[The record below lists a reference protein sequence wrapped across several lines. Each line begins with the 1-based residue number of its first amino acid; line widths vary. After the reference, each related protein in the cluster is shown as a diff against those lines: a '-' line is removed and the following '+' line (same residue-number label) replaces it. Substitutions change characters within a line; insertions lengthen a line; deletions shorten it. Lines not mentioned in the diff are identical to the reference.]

1 MSASASANRTT
12 AAGTGPAYRYVI
24 VGAGPAGLQL
34 SYFLQQAGADY
45 LTLERA
51 AAPAHFFRSF
61 PRHRRLISLNKV
73 HTTSDDPEIRLRWD
87 WHSLLNDS
95 PQLLFPN
102 YSAEYLPHADDL
114 VRYLT
119 EFQDFH
125 GLRVKYCTPVLGIC
139 RASDGDGFA
148 VRTDSGVIYASCVI
162 VATGWGEPYVPP
174 IPGIEHAVGYEEVET
189 DPAAYTGQRVLIIGK
204 GNSAFETAH
213 AIFGRAAMVHLASRR
228 PLRLAWNTKHP
239 GDVRGQYG
247 AFLDSYQFK
256 TLHSVLDCT
265 IDEIRPVGD
274 RYQVRIT
281 YTHAEGET
289 DVLEYESV
297 IRCTGFKMDC
307 SIFEDQCIPT
317 LAHDDRL
324 PRVGPDWQAQDVDG
338 LYFAGTIAQVRDLK
352 RASSAFIDG
361 FRYNLRT
368 LTALLRERYD
378 GVPLTRDEVPADPGA
393 LTTLVLD
400 RVNYSSALWTQFEY
414 LCDALVLDPR
424 GRTMSH
430 YTDLPEDYAVS
441 RFRESEHCYTVT
453 LRWGRADYAD
463 VFAIERHPQPY
474 RAEESAFIHPVIR
487 RYRYGELVAE
497 RHLLEDLL
505 AEWRRPERHV
515 DPLHEFFEEQLA
527 SGYAAQAAQTAGTVG
542 TVTAKPAVTAVSG

>member
-1 MSASASANRTT
+1 MVASATRTT
-12 AAGTGPAYRYVI
+12 AAGTGPAFRYLI

-34 SYFLQQAGADY
+34 SYFLQQSGADY
-45 LTLERA
+45 LTLERE
-51 AAPAHFFRSF
+51 AAPAHFFRNF
-61 PRHRRLISLNKV
+61 PRHRRLISINKV
-73 HTTSDDPEIRLRWD
+73 NTTSDDPEIRLRWD
-87 WHSLLNDS
+87 WNSLLNHE
-95 PQLLFPN
+95 PQLLFPK
-102 YSAEYLPHADDL
+102 YSDEYLPGADDL

-119 EFQDFH
+119 DFQQFH
-125 GLRVKYCTPVLGIC
+125 DLRVRYNTPVQRIS
-139 RASDGDGFA
+139 RAEDGEGFA
-148 VRTDSGVIYASCVI
+148 VHTSDGVIYASCVI
-162 VATGWGEPYVPP
+162 VATGWGAPFVPA
-174 IPGIEHAVGYEEVET
+174 IPGIEHAVGYEDVRT
-189 DPAAYTGQRVLIIGK
+189 DPAAFTGQRVLIIGK

-265 IDEIRPVGD
+265 IDDIRPVGD
-274 RYQVRIT
+274 RFHVSIT

-297 IRCTGFKMDC
+297 IRCTGFRMEC
-307 SIFEDQCIPT
+307 SIFDDDCRPT
-317 LAHDDRL
+317 LDHDDRL
-324 PRVGPDWQAQDVDG
+324 PRVRADWQAEGVDG
-338 LYFAGTIAQVRDLK
+338 LYFAGTIAQARDLK

-368 LTALLRERYD
+368 LSALLRERYD
-378 GVPLTRDEVPADPGA
+378 DVPLPRDETPADPA
-393 LTTLVLD
+393 TLTTLVLD

-414 LCDALVLDPR
+414 LCDALVLEPNGSSLR
-424 GRTMSH
+424 H
-430 YTDLPEDYAVS
+430 YTDLPEDYAVT
-441 RFRESEHCYTVT
+441 RFRESEHYYTVT

-463 VFAIERHPQPY
+463 VFAIERHPEPN
-474 RAEESAFIHPVIR
+474 RAQESAFIHPVIR

-515 DPLHEFFEEQLA
+515 TPLREFFAEHLA
-527 SGYAAQAAQTAGTVG
+527 RE
-542 TVTAKPAVTAVSG
+542 AKDQVLNT